1 MGYFEKDKANNL
13 VKKHKTNNP
22 YELAYFLNIN
32 VVEWDLHPDILGF
45 YKYEQNNKWIILN
58 NNASEREK
66 EITCCH
72 ELGHAIMHTRDNTP
86 HLRRN
91 TLFSIEKMELEA
103 NLFAVELL
111 VSDKKWY
118 SLTKEY
124 QSMATISHA
133 TGISEDLLI
142 LKHQK
147 YIDCLN

>member
-1 MGYFEKDKANNL
+1 MGYFEKDLANNL

-58 NNASEREK
+58 ANASEKEK

-91 TLFSIEKMELEA
+91 TFFSVGKLEQQA
-103 NLFAVELL
+103 NLFAIELL
-111 VSDKKWY
+111 MPDEYWHVYAKEFKTIDAIAHH
-118 SLTKEY
+118 TK
-124 QSMATISHA
+124 IP
-133 TGISEDLLI
+133 EDLLL
-142 LKHQK
+142 LKYQK
-147 YIDCLN
+147 IKGCLI